1 MKIPRHEASKI
12 GSPVSVGEGSR
23 CKTLVNALTVDVE
36 DYFQVEVFANRI
48 SRASWDDI
56 PSRVEANVETLL
68 NLFAANGVN
77 ATFFTLG
84 WIAERH
90 PEMVRRIAIAGHEI
104 ASHGYDHKRVDCLT
118 PTEFKEDIFR
128 SKAILEEITGKMVLG
143 YRAPTFSIGPK
154 TPWAHEVLD
163 EVGYLYSSSIY
174 PIRHDLYGN
183 VDAPR
188 VPFRPTSGPLWE
200 FPLST
205 RRICG
210 RNFPCS
216 GGGYFRLFPYWLS
229 KQNLRNVNVA
239 DALPCIFYTHPWE
252 IDSAQP
258 RVTEL
263 SFRSRFRHYTNLHLM
278 TERLHHLIRELRW
291 GRMVDVFADWIK
303 SSTGFQGDPARKRPA
318 SAPPSEPA

>member
-1 MKIPRHEASKI
+1 M
-12 GSPVSVGEGSR
+12 
-23 CKTLVNALTVDVE
+23 TVDVE
-36 DYFQVEVFANRI
+36 DYFQVEVFA
-48 SRASWDDI
+48 SRMPRVSWCDI
-56 PSRVEANVETLL
+56 PSRVEGNVESLL

-90 PEMVRRIAIAGHEI
+90 PEMVRRIAAAGHEL

-118 PTEFKEDIFR
+118 PIEFKEDVLR
-128 SKAILEEITGKMVLG
+128 SKAILEEITGKTVLG

-154 TPWAHEVLD
+154 TPWAHEILED
-163 EVGYLYSSSIY
+163 EGYSYSSSVY

-183 VDAPR
+183 CDAPR
-188 VPFRPTSGPLWE
+188 MPFQPTSGGLWE

-210 RNFPCS
+210 FNFPCS

-229 KQNLRNVNVA
+229 RQNLRHVNVA
-239 DALPCIFYTHPWE
+239 DTVPCIFYTHPWE

-278 TERLHHLIRELRW
+278 PERLEHLMRDLRW

-303 SSTGFQGDPARKRPA
+303 SPMSLRATPAEETRA
-318 SAPPSEPA
+318 SAPLSEPA